1 MKTTEYPREERVFK
15 DMGFIEVYLS
25 FNPYFHQAKRQNFG
39 ILYNLDEAYMP
50 ASSKGFGMHPHRDME
65 VVSLLLE
72 GSVHHRDNGGDEGVI
87 HAKSV
92 QLISAGT
99 GILHEEYNFSKELPF
114 RGLQLFLRPKEK
126 GIQPKYQ
133 KRELSPEDYEG
144 KLVEL
149 LSPDGRNRSLKIA
162 NDSFLSYGILN
173 EESETKYSINLPANG
188 VFIKVIKGEIEI
200 EGIHLRE
207 KDEIG
212 IEDIETLTIK
222 CIQKSEIMVFEVPMN

>member
-1 MKTTEYPREERVFK
+1 MKITEYPREERMFK
-15 DMGFIEVYLS
+15 DLGFIEIYLS
-25 FNPYFHQAKRQNFG
+25 FNPSFPQAKRNSFG

-50 ASSKGFGMHPHRDME
+50 AGSKGFGMHPHRDME
-65 VVSLLLE
+65 VVSLILE
-72 GSVHHRDNGGDEGVI
+72 GSVHHRDNSGNVGVI

-92 QLISAGT
+92 QIISAGT
-99 GILHEEYNFSKELPF
+99 GIMHEEYNFSKELPF

-126 GIQPKYQ
+126 VVQPNYQ
-133 KRELSPEDYEG
+133 KRELSPEDYQG

-162 NDSFLSYGILN
+162 NDSFLNYGILN
-173 EESETKYSINLPANG
+173 AESETKYSVNVPSNG
-188 VFIKVIKGEIEI
+188 VFIKIIQGEIEV

-222 CIQKSEIMVFEVPMN
+222 SIQKSEIMVFEVPMN